1 MNVLL
6 RGLCERLIDDMLDN
20 SLIQEYSGLLKE
32 LDIPEESRGC
42 FLMGY
47 MAGIARSRLNACSL
61 TISNRALNGDEI
73 EVFSEILG
81 RRMDDLLE
89 NIFDHE
95 IENYAKEVS
104 VIEEPRLAV
113 SREFEETSNE
123 EKIEEIPLKTV
134 ATIGKPKVEEE
145 KFSDEKIEEIPL
157 KTVATIGKPKVEEEK
172 FSFKISG
179 RKKSPHSILGIPVRS

>member
-1 MNVLL
+1 MDVLL
-6 RGLCERLIDDMLDN
+6 RGLCERLIDDMLEN

-47 MAGIARSRLNACSL
+47 IAGSARSRFNACSL

-73 EVFSEILG
+73 GVFSEILG
-81 RRMDDLLE
+81 RRMGDLLE
-89 NIFDHE
+89 NIFDHGIE
-95 IENYAKEVS
+95 IYVKEES
-104 VIEEPRLAV
+104 ASEEPRLAV
-113 SREFEETSNE
+113 SREYE

-134 ATIGKPKVEEE
+134 AAIGNLE
-145 KFSDEKIEEIPL
+145 
-157 KTVATIGKPKVEEEK
+157 VEEEK

-179 RKKSPHSILGIPVRS
+179 RKKAPHSILGIPVHT

>member
-1 MNVLL
+1 LDSTPMDVLL
-6 RGLCERLIDDMLDN
+6 RGLCERLIDDMLEN

-47 MAGIARSRLNACSL
+47 IAGSARSRFNACSL

-81 RRMDDLLE
+81 RRMGDLLE
-89 NIFDHE
+89 NIFDHG
-95 IENYAKEVS
+95 IENYAKEES
-104 VIEEPRLAV
+104 ASEEPRLAAT
-113 SREFEETSNE
+113 RGYAEDSNE

-134 ATIGKPKVEEE
+134 AAIGNLE
-145 KFSDEKIEEIPL
+145 
-157 KTVATIGKPKVEEEK
+157 VEEEK

-179 RKKSPHSILGIPVRS
+179 RKKAPHSILGIRVHT